1 MFGGANG
8 MGGVPRLDLTAI
20 GIDLNDPGTFTLT
33 VIVLGIVIWLLLELV
48 VSSPFGR
55 TLAAIR
61 QNPSRVAALGGRV
74 FFYRLAAFTASG
86 AIAALAGALKVQH
99 INFISPD
106 LVSWFVSGDVLIAM
120 VIGGVGTLVGGPL
133 GAALLILLKELLSST
148 FGHWYLFLG
157 IVFACVAL
165 LMPKGIV
172 GNLLDF
178 YERRTTRVAASRREP
193 TGGAA

>member
-1 MFGGANG
+1 
-8 MGGVPRLDLTAI
+8 MGGVPRIDLSAI
-20 GIDLNDPGTFTLT
+20 GIDLGDPRVFALAM
-33 VIVLGIVIWLLLELV
+33 IVLCIVVWLLLELV

-99 INFISPD
+99 INFISPE
-106 LVSWFVSGDVLIAM
+106 LVSWFVSGDVLIAV
-120 VIGGVGTLVGGPL
+120 VIGGTGTLVGGPL
-133 GAALLILLKELLSST
+133 GAAILVLLKELLSST

-172 GNLLDF
+172 GNLLDLSD
-178 YERRTTRVAASRREP
+178 RRAARAASARHDAKE
-193 TGGAA
+193 GAV